1 MPARPGHR
9 HSRREPPKTGLP
21 AAPHSSD
28 AAPRL
33 FVHPS
38 RADALSQRFARVPV
52 ACNVRFWARQ
62 GGVKST
68 KAAPPVSL
76 PVRGCKRRSGAN
88 RSPGKRHAGER
99 LHPAGQLAV
108 DTKLGKRGRRSKPPF
123 VVSQPPRV
131 IVVLVRSLCLIRL
144 CGLLWRLR
152 RRLDQIDAQD
162 FRSRQVVDLDVQP
175 FIGQAL

>member
-1 MPARPGHR
+1 MMPARPGHR

-88 RSPGKRHAGER
+88 RSPGKRHAGESLR
-99 LHPAGQLAV
+99 PSESAGRHRRGDMRSRVRRTFRPWGWFSAFHGRSVAVLAP
-108 DTKLGKRGRRSKPPF
+108 RRSGNAMLAYRWAALD
-123 VVSQPPRV
+123 S
-131 IVVLVRSLCLIRL
+131 LRSMPSSAC
-144 CGLLWRLR
+144 
-152 RRLDQIDAQD
+152 
-162 FRSRQVVDLDVQP
+162 VVDD
-175 FIGQAL
+175 